1 MSDQFDTGVVTIMFT
16 DVEGSTDL
24 TRRLGDEVARRTI
37 EEHKRIIRAKLA
49 EHDGREIDS
58 IGDGFMITFL
68 STRRAVACAVAIHKA
83 LADHAREHPD
93 EEVRVRIGLNVGEV
107 LERGGHPFGAAVNAT
122 QRVAANAKGGQIFVS
137 EPVRH
142 LAGTIPEVS
151 FRDRGRFQLKGFDE
165 RWRLYEVDWERP
177 KEKPPPKRKPEPA
190 ARRRRR
196 LLLAGVLAGAI
207 VLALAAFLILRG
219 GPGTL
224 DRVAPNSVGIIDPD
238 SGDIV
243 GQVRVGRTPGDIA
256 SGEGALWVANL
267 ESGTIS
273 EIDPDS
279 REEVA
284 TFNAGAKPGGIAA
297 GEGAVWVA
305 NGFDN
310 ELTIFDPAQDRV
322 DDRVPLAG
330 PKDVAVG
337 FGAAWVAN
345 VTDTTVVRIDPDTH
359 DRERIAEGTALAL
372 GPNAVWIANG
382 KTLRRFDPETREPVG
397 RPVTLRFLATQL
409 AVDENGVV
417 WVTHQGDDA
426 VSRVDPTGG
435 ASQIEGVGDAPTGIA
450 VGEGSVWVASSLGR
464 SLIRIGP
471 KSRKVEQT
479 IPLGSRPEGVVVAAG
494 HVWVTTGASA

>member
-37 EEHKRIIRAKLA
+37 EEHKRIIRAQLA

-68 STRRAVACAVAIHKA
+68 STRRAVACAVAIHRA
-83 LADHAREHPD
+83 LADHAREDPD
-93 EEVRVRIGLNVGEV
+93 EALRVRIGLNVGEV

-142 LAGTIPEVS
+142 LAGTILEAS

-196 LLLAGVLAGAI
+196 LLLAGVLAGAT

-219 GPGTL
+219 GTETL

-238 SGDIV
+238 SGDIL
-243 GQVRVGRTPGDIA
+243 GQVRVGRTPEDIA
-256 SGEGALWVANL
+256 FGERALWVANL

-273 EIDPDS
+273 EIDPD
-279 REEVA
+279 
-284 TFNAGAKPGGIAA
+284 
-297 GEGAVWVA
+297 
-305 NGFDN
+305 
-310 ELTIFDPAQDRV
+310 
-322 DDRVPLAG
+322 
-330 PKDVAVG
+330 
-337 FGAAWVAN
+337 
-345 VTDTTVVRIDPDTH
+345 TH
-359 DRERIAEGTALAL
+359 DPERMAEGTAVAL

-382 KTLRRFDPETREPVG
+382 KTLTRFDPETREPVG
-397 RPVTLRFLATQL
+397 RPVTLRSIATKL
-409 AVDENGVV
+409 AVDESGVV
-417 WVTHQGDDA
+417 WVTHRGDDA

-479 IPLGSRPEGVVVAAG
+479 IPLGSSPKGVVVAAG
-494 HVWVTTGASA
+494 SVWVTTQAAG